1 MKERPVD
8 SNSIV
13 ESALNWKFPPFNEE
27 GGIKKV
33 VAFGD
38 ASHKCPIYV
47 HSLPPC
53 TTGCPA
59 GNDIRA
65 WLTIVQLAELKG
77 RSRKE
82 SYELAWHEASK
93 TTPFAA
99 TCGRVCPYP
108 CETTCNRSEKE
119 DGAVNIH
126 GFERWLGDFGI
137 EQGLRHR
144 RLTRKKQE
152 SKKVAVIGAGP
163 AGLSCGFQLA
173 RHGYPVTVFE
183 AFAEA
188 GGMLRYGIPAYKLPR
203 KILDAEIEAIREIGV
218 KIHCNTVVGRDIR
231 LDTLKKEYD
240 ALFIGIGAHGERK
253 LDLEG
258 EDADNVIS
266 GVRFLHLVHAGK
278 MVEVGS
284 EVVIIGGGDSA
295 ISAARVAKRLGA
307 EVTIL
312 YRRTRAEMPAIK
324 QEIEAALAERIAI
337 QYLVAPVALVLNG
350 NRIVAVE
357 CQKMQLG
364 EPDES
369 GRRRPVPV
377 EDSTFKV
384 PCTTLIPAIGQR
396 PQWRDAQEY
405 VQENGWLRPDDDM
418 AVDEG
423 VYTGGDT
430 LSLRLVT
437 TAIGEGRKA
446 AERMIARFEGK
457 KVVTGQELP
466 VTGPEQMRLEYY
478 AKRERNQAP
487 WVPENT
493 RLSSGLD
500 LELDSGLS
508 EEQFLAE
515 ADRCMSC
522 GLCFECRECL
532 KFCPQD
538 AILEYPQN
546 PMGEVMYTQYNRCV
560 GCHIC
565 AQACPCGFIQMGM
578 GDLL

>member
-1 MKERPVD
+1 MKERPED

-13 ESALNWKFPPFNEE
+13 ESALHWKFPDFSEE
-27 GGIKKV
+27 GGTEKV

-38 ASHKCPIYV
+38 AGHKCPIYIR
-47 HSLPPC
+47 SLPPC

-65 WLTIVQLAELKG
+65 WLTIVQSAERRG
-77 RSRKE
+77 MSREE
-82 SYELAWHEASK
+82 SFAAAWHEASK

-126 GFERWLGDFGI
+126 GFERWLGDYGI
-137 EQGLRHR
+137 EHGLKHR
-144 RLTRKKQE
+144 KADRTKK
-152 SKKVAVIGAGP
+152 SKKIAIIGAGP

-203 KILDAEIEAIREIGV
+203 NILDAEIEAIKELGVEIR
-218 KIHCNTVVGRDIR
+218 CNTVIGRDIR
-231 LDTLKKEYD
+231 LDQLKQEYD

-253 LDLEG
+253 LGLTG
-258 EDADNVIS
+258 EDSDNVIS
-266 GVRFLHLVHAGK
+266 GVRFLHQIHAG
-278 MVEVGS
+278 MRVELGPG
-284 EVVIIGGGDSA
+284 VVIIGGGDSS
-295 ISAARVAKRLGA
+295 ISAARVARRLGA

-312 YRRTRAEMPAIK
+312 YRRTRAEMPAIR
-324 QEIEAALAERIAI
+324 QEIDAALAENIDI
-337 QYLVAPVALVLNG
+337 QYLVAPVALEVKDG
-350 NRIVAVE
+350 RVVAVE
-357 CQKMQLG
+357 CRKMQLG
-364 EPDES
+364 EPDAS
-369 GRRRPVPV
+369 GRRRPLPIAG
-377 EDSTFKV
+377 STFRM
-384 PCTTLIPAIGQR
+384 PCSTLIPAIGQR

-405 VQENGWLRPDDDM
+405 VQENGWLRPDEDM

-423 VYTGGDT
+423 IYTGGDT

-446 AERMIARFEGK
+446 AERMIARFEGRQATTSREQP
-457 KVVTGQELP
+457 VV
-466 VTGPEQMRLEYY
+466 GPEKIRLEYY
-478 AKRERNQAP
+478 PTIERSRAEMIPEDKRL
-487 WVPENT
+487 T
-493 RLSSGLD
+493 SGLE
-500 LELDSGLS
+500 LELDPGLS

-532 KFCPQD
+532 KFCPQS

-546 PMGEVMYTQYNRCV
+546 PVGEVMYTRYSSCV

-578 GDLL
+578 GEFL

>member
-1 MKERPVD
+1 MKERAAD
-8 SNSIV
+8 SNIIV
-13 ESALNWKFPPFNEE
+13 ESALNWRFPPFREE
-27 GGIKKV
+27 GGTEKV

-47 HSLPPC
+47 RSQPPC

-77 RSRKE
+77 RSREE
-82 SYELAWHEASK
+82 SFELAWHEASK

-119 DGAVNIH
+119 DGPVNIH
-126 GFERWLGDFGI
+126 GFERWLGDYGI
-137 EQGLRHR
+137 EHGLKHKKP
-144 RLTRKKQE
+144 TRKRK
-152 SKKVAVIGAGP
+152 SKKIAVIGAGP
-163 AGLSCGFQLA
+163 AGLSCAFQLA
-173 RHGYPVTVFE
+173 RHGWPVTVFE
-183 AFAEA
+183 AFNEA

-203 KILDAEIEAIREIGV
+203 KILDAEIEAIKEMGVEIR
-218 KIHCNTVVGRDIR
+218 CNTVIGRDIR
-231 LDTLKKEYD
+231 LDALKNEYD

-253 LDLEG
+253 LGLQG

-266 GVRFLHLVHAGK
+266 GVRFLHLIHGGET
-278 MVEVGS
+278 VEVGS
-284 EVVIIGGGDSA
+284 GVVIIGGGDSA
-295 ISAARVAKRLGA
+295 ISAARVARRLGA

-312 YRRTRAEMPAIK
+312 YRRTRTEMPAIK
-324 QEIEAALAERIAI
+324 QEIEAALGEDIAI
-337 QYLVAPVALVLNG
+337 QYLVAPVALELKD
-350 NRIVAVE
+350 NRVVAVE
-357 CQKMQLG
+357 CRKMQLG

-369 GRRRPVPV
+369 GRRRPIPI
-377 EDSTFKV
+377 EGSTFRI

-396 PQWRDAQEY
+396 PEWRDAQEY
-405 VQENGWLRPDDDM
+405 VQENGWFGPDEDM

-423 VYTGGDT
+423 IYTGGDT

-446 AERMIARFEGK
+446 AERMIARFAGK
-457 KVVTGQELP
+457 KIGNGLEQP
-466 VTGPEQMRLEYY
+466 VIGPEQMRLDFYPKKERSL
-478 AKRERNQAP
+478 ASCIAEEKRL
-487 WVPENT
+487 T
-493 RLSSGLD
+493 DG
-500 LELDSGLS
+500 LELELEKGLS

-546 PMGEVMYTQYNRCV
+546 PMGEVMYTNYNQCV

-565 AQACPCGFIQMGM
+565 AQSCPCGFIRMGM
-578 GDLL
+578 GEFL